1 MINLFPFHKYT
12 KKKKKKKKKKKNN
25 LIIKIYNTFK
35 DLSNHILL
43 QWFLR
48 NHKASYLKYSYLTL
62 IYTYQ
67 MHIYIY

>member
-43 QWFLR
+43 Q
-48 NHKASYLKYSYLTL
+48 
-62 IYTYQ
+62 
-67 MHIYIY
+67 